1 MSKGVGSGG
10 REKLEFIV
18 WLARLSCSAVTV
30 PCAKTLFS
38 IKFLCACSNGQFATV
53 HSLGVMCFCVLVVM
67 CYYNIH
73 SLGVTCF
80 CVPVVMAN
88 CYYNVL
94 SKRHKLSTLHRQWLF
109 STLYKH
115 LLKNILL
122 TITDDTFV
130 TQVIIY
136 SVVVRSA

>member
-1 MSKGVGSGG
+1 MCMWQTG
-10 REKLEFIV
+10 
-18 WLARLSCSAVTV
+18 
-30 PCAKTLFS
+30 
-38 IKFLCACSNGQFATV
+38 NGQFATLSTV
-53 HSLGVMCFCVLVVM
+53 HSLGVVCFCVPVVMCYYDVHSLGVVCFCVPVVM

-94 SKRHKLSTLHRQWLF
+94 SKRHKLSTLHRQWLS

-115 LLKNILL
+115 SLKNILL
-122 TITDDTFV
+122 TITDDVFNFFFITGHF
-130 TQVIIY
+130 Y
-136 SVVVRSA
+136 SCLTLTLW